1 MSKKLECTFKRE
13 TRNFVIATLKKIYVK
28 CILLFDVVKNCTIF
42 NPDKIQPGK
51 TKYLKQK
58 VIVSK
63 IVNLNFFTFSKA
75 AKAYIQY
82 CNFIDDDM
90 QLIQE
95 NVKLFKRGE
104 SLIDDFFFQKI
115 KVDIKYPDMSTRL
128 VLIMTLSHG

>member
-1 MSKKLECTFKRE
+1 M
-13 TRNFVIATLKKIYVK
+13 
-28 CILLFDVVKNCTIF
+28 F

-63 IVNLNFFTFSKA
+63 IVNLNFFTVSKA

-90 QLIQE
+90 QLILE
-95 NVKLFKRGE
+95 NVKLFNRGE

>member
-13 TRNFVIATLKKIYVK
+13 TRNFVIATLKKIYAK
-28 CILLFDVVKNCTIF
+28 CILLFDVVKKCTIF

-115 KVDIKYPDMSTRL
+115 KLDIKYPDMSTRL